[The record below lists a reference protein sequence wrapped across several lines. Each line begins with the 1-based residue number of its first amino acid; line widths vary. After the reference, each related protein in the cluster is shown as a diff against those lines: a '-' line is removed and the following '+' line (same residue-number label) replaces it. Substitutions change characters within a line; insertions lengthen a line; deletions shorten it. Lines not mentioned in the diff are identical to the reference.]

1 MFQFRL
7 EAVRV
12 IRMNKEEQA
21 LMDLGREQT
30 LLQNHKTRLG
40 DFQAERVVMIT
51 ALGEKEKETV
61 SGGFIKLYMDAIRG
75 KEQEIAILK
84 NTIANQEKVVRQT
97 RVALGERVKE
107 RKIIDV
113 LYDRD
118 YAAFLEKERKREQDE
133 GDEMAVLRYG
143 GGYEEKSIESQ

>member
-21 LMDLGREQT
+21 LMKLGREQT
-30 LLQNHKTRLG
+30 LLQHHKSRLG
-40 DFQAERVVMIT
+40 VFQAERITMMT
-51 ALGEKEKETV
+51 ALGEKEKEPV
-61 SGGFIKLYMDAIRG
+61 SGGFIKLYMNSIRG

-84 NTIANQEKVVRQT
+84 NTIAKQEKVVQQT
-97 RVALGERVKE
+97 RFDLGERVKE

-118 YAAFLEKERKREQDE
+118 YAAFLEKEHRREQDE

-143 GGYEEKSIESQ
+143 GGYEKKSIESQ